1 MRINAAAAG
10 AGTRAGQSLVLAA
23 KTRALLYGRTHV
35 TFDDI
40 RALALPV
47 MRHRVLVNYRA
58 EAEGVTVD
66 KVIEKLVALVK
77 AP

>member
-1 MRINAAAAG
+1 MGELG

-23 KTRALLYGRTHV
+23 KTRALLYGRAHV

-47 MRHRVLVNYRA
+47 LRHRILINYRA
-58 EAEGVTVD
+58 EAEGVSVE
-66 KVIEKLVALVK
+66 KVIGRLIELVK
-77 AP
+77 A

>member
-1 MRINAAAAG
+1 M
-10 AGTRAGQSLVLAA
+10 LAA

-58 EAEGVTVD
+58 EAEGISVG
-66 KVIEKLVALVK
+66 KVIERLLEEVK
-77 AP
+77 